1 MLKIQII
8 ILIFIRGVLLLMVE
22 KLRLILGNLNF
33 YTVEESSDSNVDI
46 TKNQRLL
53 ELNTILLKLMQLVR
67 RLLNYLQ
74 H

>member
-46 TKNQRLL
+46 TKINVCW
-53 ELNTILLKLMQLVR
+53 N
-67 RLLNYLQ
+67 
-74 H
+74 